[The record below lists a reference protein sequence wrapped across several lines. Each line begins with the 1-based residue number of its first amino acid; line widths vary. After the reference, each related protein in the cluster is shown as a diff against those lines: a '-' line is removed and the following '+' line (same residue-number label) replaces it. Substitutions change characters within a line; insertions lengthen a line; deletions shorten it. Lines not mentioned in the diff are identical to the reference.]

1 MIKQVVSSKPTVMG
15 SSPSR
20 KVSLELAI
28 IDALP
33 LSLAMSSYTNLSP
46 MLQVKKTVNYAESSD
61 DDDEDVFVA
70 MKAAKSRRRNR
81 PQSRVADDD
90 DDDGDVYEE
99 SKEPEVADEDG
110 RFMELV
116 VLVEYITCID

>member
-1 MIKQVVSSKPTVMG
+1 
-15 SSPSR
+15 
-20 KVSLELAI
+20 
-28 IDALP
+28 
-33 LSLAMSSYTNLSP
+33 MSSYTNLSP
-46 MLQVKKTVNYAESSD
+46 MLQVKKAVNYAESS

-81 PQSRVADDD
+81 PQSRVVDD

-110 RFMELV
+110 RFIELM
-116 VLVEYITCID
+116 VLVEYIACRD